1 MLGGTPLA
9 SVCSD
14 VWWPSEVWSPGA
26 LLYTLWLLSPS
37 PRLCGSAA
45 AWLRIFAPKL
55 LLYRYAATPPRPARY
70 ARYAAAARWRVTA
83 GTSDINN
90 LDIPSPHLH
99 HCHSFSTVIYFIS
112 HIICFLLHLI
122 LPLSMIQSW
131 TCRKWVSIL
140 LLLENDIAHTGPLT
154 AKLDY
159 SNNNN
164 NRLFLKFVKNKFVNA
179 T

>member
-26 LLYTLWLLSPS
+26 LLVYTLTSLP
-37 PRLCGSAA
+37 PPAA

-55 LLYRYAATPPRPARY
+55 LLYRYAAPPRPLRTIRSSCSVAGNCRHIRY
-70 ARYAAAARWRVTA
+70 KQSRYY
-83 GTSDINN
+83 
-90 LDIPSPHLH
+90 IPSPHLH
-99 HCHSFSTVIYFIS
+99 HCHSFSTVIYLIS

-140 LLLENDIAHTGPLT
+140 LLLENDIPHSGQWMTFFFACSDDTL
-154 AKLDY
+154 
-159 SNNNN
+159 
-164 NRLFLKFVKNKFVNA
+164 
-179 T
+179 

>member
-1 MLGGTPLA
+1 MPIAHFSKKNGGTGFSLLVRGQINTIGRPTMLGGTPLA

-26 LLYTLWLLSPS
+26 LLVHTLTSLP
-37 PRLCGSAA
+37 PACE
-45 AWLRIFAPKL
+45 APL
-55 LLYRYAATPPRPARY
+55 LLGCVFSRQSCCCIATLLRRPAPPRPARY

-131 TCRKWVSIL
+131 TCRKWVF
-140 LLLENDIAHTGPLT
+140 PLMS
-154 AKLDY
+154 KP
-159 SNNNN
+159 
-164 NRLFLKFVKNKFVNA
+164 
-179 T
+179 